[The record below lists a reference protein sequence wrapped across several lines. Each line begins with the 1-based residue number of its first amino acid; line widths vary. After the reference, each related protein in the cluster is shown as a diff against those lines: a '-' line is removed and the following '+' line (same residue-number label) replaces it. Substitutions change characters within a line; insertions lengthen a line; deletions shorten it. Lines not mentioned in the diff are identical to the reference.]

1 MLELFHIKFMIIT
14 HFNKQHF
21 KIQLGDLVLSF
32 NPVSKDSN
40 LDTNKYGADVVFTT
54 TEAPDFNGGDL
65 MSYGEK
71 KPFIVSSPGEYEIQ
85 NIFIKAFGTYVDL
98 PLDAKSKEK
107 VKLQNTSYV
116 MSVDGM
122 KICFLGC
129 LKQDLTPEQ
138 KEIIDEV
145 DILFVPASSSEDIL
159 NAYDA
164 NKLATKLEPKLVI
177 PMDYD
182 DASLKLF
189 LKESGTDI
197 SKVEKVEKL
206 TIKRKDI
213 EGKQNEVVL
222 FKI

>member
-1 MLELFHIKFMIIT
+1 MIIT

-32 NPVSKDSN
+32 NPVSKDSK

-54 TEAPDFNGGDL
+54 TNISDYNGGES

-71 KPFIVSSPGEYEIQ
+71 KPFIVSGPGEYEVQ
-85 NIFIKAFGTYVDL
+85 NIFIKGFGTYVNL
-98 PLDAKSKEK
+98 LLESKSKEK
-107 VKLQNTSYV
+107 TKLQNTSYV
-116 MSVDGM
+116 MTVDGM

-129 LKQDLTPEQ
+129 LKEDLSPEQ

-145 DILFVPASSSEDIL
+145 DILFVPVSSNEDML

-164 NKLATKLEPKLVI
+164 NKLATKLGPKLVI

-189 LKESGTDI
+189 LKESGSDI
-197 SKVEKVEKL
+197 SKIEKIEKL

-213 EGKQNEVVL
+213 DEKQGEVIL

>member
-1 MLELFHIKFMIIT
+1 MIIT

-32 NPVSKDSN
+32 NPVSKESKF
-40 LDTNKYGADVVFTT
+40 DTNKYGADVVLITT
-54 TEAPDFNGGDL
+54 DTQDYNGGEF
-65 MSYGEK
+65 MSHGEK
-71 KPFIVSSPGEYEIQ
+71 KPFIISGPGEYEVQ
-85 NIFIKAFGTYVDL
+85 NIFIKGFGTFVDL
-98 PLDAKSKEK
+98 VLDSKSKEK
-107 VKLQNTSYV
+107 IKLQNTSYV
-116 MSVDGM
+116 MTMDGM

-129 LKQDLTPEQ
+129 LKQDLSPEQ
-138 KEIIDEV
+138 KEIIEEV
-145 DILFVPASSSEDIL
+145 DILFVPVSSSEDML

-164 NKLATKLEPKLVI
+164 NKLATKLEPKLVL

-189 LKESGTDI
+189 LKESGSDI
-197 SKVEKVEKL
+197 SKKEKIEKL

-213 EGKQNEVVL
+213 EGKQGEVVL

>member
-1 MLELFHIKFMIIT
+1 
-14 HFNKQHF
+14 
-21 KIQLGDLVLSF
+21 
-32 NPVSKDSN
+32 
-40 LDTNKYGADVVFTT
+40 
-54 TEAPDFNGGDL
+54 
-65 MSYGEK
+65 
-71 KPFIVSSPGEYEIQ
+71 
-85 NIFIKAFGTYVDL
+85 
-98 PLDAKSKEK
+98 
-107 VKLQNTSYV
+107 

-138 KEIIDEV
+138 KEVIDEV
-145 DILFVPASSSEDIL
+145 DILFVPASSSEDVL

-213 EGKQNEVVL
+213 EGKQNEVVV

>member
-1 MLELFHIKFMIIT
+1 MIIT

-21 KIQLGDLVLSF
+21 KIQLGDLSFSF
-32 NPVSKDSN
+32 NPVSKDS
-40 LDTNKYGADVVFTT
+40 DSSTNKYGADVVFITT
-54 TEAPDFNGGDL
+54 NTPDYNGSELIGFGD
-65 MSYGEK
+65 K
-71 KPFIVSSPGEYEIQ
+71 TPFVISSPGEYEVQ
-85 NIFIKAFGTYVDL
+85 DIFIKAFGSFVDL
-98 PLDAKSKEK
+98 SLNKKSKEK
-107 VKLQNTSYV
+107 TKLQNTSYV
-116 MSVDGM
+116 MNIDNM

-129 LKQDLTPEQ
+129 LKEDLTPEQ

-145 DILFVPASSSEDIL
+145 DILFVPVSSTEEIL

-182 DASLKLF
+182 DNSLKLF

-197 SKVEKVEKL
+197 SKVEKVDKL

-213 EGKQNEVVL
+213 EGKQGEVVV
-222 FKI
+222 FNI

>member
-1 MLELFHIKFMIIT
+1 MIIT

-21 KIQLGDLVLSF
+21 KIQLGDLSFSF
-32 NPVSKDSN
+32 NPVSKDS
-40 LDTNKYGADVVFTT
+40 DSSTNKYGADVVFITT
-54 TEAPDFNGGDL
+54 NTPDYNGSDLIGFGD
-65 MSYGEK
+65 K
-71 KPFIVSSPGEYEIQ
+71 TPFVISSPGEYEVQ
-85 NIFIKAFGTYVDL
+85 DIFIKAFGSFVDL
-98 PLDAKSKEK
+98 SLNKKSKEK
-107 VKLQNTSYV
+107 TKLQNTSYV
-116 MSVDGM
+116 MNIDNM

-129 LKQDLTPEQ
+129 LKEDLTPEQ

-145 DILFVPASSSEDIL
+145 DILFIPVSSTEEML

-182 DASLKLF
+182 DNSLKLF

-197 SKVEKVEKL
+197 SKIEKVDKL

-213 EGKQNEVVL
+213 EGKQGEVVV
-222 FKI
+222 FNI